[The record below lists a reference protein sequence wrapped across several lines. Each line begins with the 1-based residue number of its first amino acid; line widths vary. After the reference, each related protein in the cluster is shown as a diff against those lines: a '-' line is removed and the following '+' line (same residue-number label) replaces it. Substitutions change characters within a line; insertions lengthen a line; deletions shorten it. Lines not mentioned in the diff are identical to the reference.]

1 MDNGFD
7 EKLLKEFVDNIPE
20 PILILK
26 KKSLSIEYANYE
38 FLDFYKK
45 SFIYIKKKKISEVFK
60 NELFFL
66 SNLND
71 IISNK
76 GTFFIKEALEF
87 NSKKLNVVCLL
98 PEIVNKYMMLIFKP
112 KELNNENSISDNF
125 NAFEHFFSIISHE
138 VANPLSSI
146 KIASQLLSK
155 TKRVDDELID
165 IIKIESERIAKII
178 VSISQ
183 LTSKLTLQKKNNEN
197 IHELLRYSTFKIKN
211 KPKKIEFIEEFDPS
225 LPYVNVDKDT
235 IIQVFDNLL
244 LNAYEASNYDSSS
257 FIKLSTKFLYGET
270 IKIPNIKKSQK
281 RNYIMIKIE
290 DNGLGFKE
298 NEKQKIFLPFY
309 SLKKRGSGIGLY
321 LVKRIVD
328 LHEGEIFVNRDEKI
342 TSFTVKLPF

>member
-1 MDNGFD
+1 MEIGID
-7 EKLLKEFVDNIPE
+7 EKLLKDFIDNIPE

-26 KKSLSIEYANYE
+26 KKSLIIEYANYE

-45 SFIYIKKKKISEVFK
+45 SFVYLNKKKISEVFK

-66 SNLND
+66 SNLKE
-71 IISNK
+71 IIANN
-76 GTFFIKEALEF
+76 GTFLIKEALEF

-98 PEIVNKYMMLIFKP
+98 PERVQNYMMLIFKQ
-112 KELNNENSISDNF
+112 KELNIENSIYDDF

-138 VANPLSSI
+138 VSNPLSSI

-155 TKRVDDELID
+155 TKIVDDELID
-165 IIKIESERIAKII
+165 IINTESERIAKII
-178 VSISQ
+178 VSIAQ

-244 LNAYEASNYDSSS
+244 LNAYEASNNDSNS
-257 FIKLSTKFLYGET
+257 FIKLSTRFLYGET

-281 RNYIMIKIE
+281 RNYIIIKIE

-342 TSFTVKLPF
+342 TSFTVKLPL

>member
-1 MDNGFD
+1 MENGFD
-7 EKLLKEFVDNIPE
+7 ENLLKNFVDNIPE

-26 KKSLSIEYANYE
+26 KKSLIIEYANYE

-45 SFIYIKKKKISEVFK
+45 SFIYLKKKKISEVFK
-60 NELFFL
+60 NDLFFL
-66 SNLND
+66 SNLNE

-244 LNAYEASNYDSSS
+244 LNAYEASNYDSNS

-328 LHEGEIFVNRDEKI
+328 LHEGDIFVNRDDKI

>member
-7 EKLLKEFVDNIPE
+7 EKLLKDFVDNIPE

-155 TKRVDDELID
+155 IKRVDDELID

-244 LNAYEASNYDSSS
+244 LNAYEASNYDSNS

>member
-1 MDNGFD
+1 
-7 EKLLKEFVDNIPE
+7 
-20 PILILK
+20 
-26 KKSLSIEYANYE
+26 
-38 FLDFYKK
+38 
-45 SFIYIKKKKISEVFK
+45 
-60 NELFFL
+60 
-66 SNLND
+66 
-71 IISNK
+71 
-76 GTFFIKEALEF
+76 
-87 NSKKLNVVCLL
+87 
-98 PEIVNKYMMLIFKP
+98 MLIFKP
-112 KELNNENSISDNF
+112 KESNNENSISDNF

-138 VANPLSSI
+138 VSNPLSSI

-155 TKRVDDELID
+155 TRTVDDELLD

-183 LTSKLTLQKKNNEN
+183 LTSKLTLRKKKNEN

-244 LNAYEASNYDSSS
+244 LNAYEASNNNSNS

-298 NEKQKIFLPFY
+298 NEKQKIFLFFY

-321 LVKRIVD
+321 LVKELLICMK
-328 LHEGEIFVNRDEKI
+328 EK
-342 TSFTVKLPF
+342 FL

>member
-7 EKLLKEFVDNIPE
+7 EKLLKDFVDNIPE

>member
-7 EKLLKEFVDNIPE
+7 EKLLKDFVDNIPE

-244 LNAYEASNYDSSS
+244 LNAYEASNYDSNS
-257 FIKLSTKFLYGET
+257 FIRLSTKFLYGET

>member
-7 EKLLKEFVDNIPE
+7 EKLLKDFVDNIPE

-26 KKSLSIEYANYE
+26 KKSLSIEYANFE
-38 FLDFYKK
+38 FQDFYKK

-244 LNAYEASNYDSSS
+244 LNAYEASNYDSNS